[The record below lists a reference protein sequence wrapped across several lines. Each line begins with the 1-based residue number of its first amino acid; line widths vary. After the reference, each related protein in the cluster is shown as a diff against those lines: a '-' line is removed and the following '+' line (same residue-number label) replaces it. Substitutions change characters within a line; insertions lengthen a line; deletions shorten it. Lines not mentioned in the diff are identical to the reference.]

1 MRVYAYKCMEELAS
15 ELCAG
20 LMRLRRG
27 YVEAAD
33 ALMRIIEPDKE
44 YPYEFVAFRVTGYR
58 PSGRNRELAGS
69 ASRSAG
75 TADPGSPGLAG
86 KALRADLQR
95 LIFDICDG
103 FELRAEDCNEPV
115 YDTPSLARRFNVST
129 KTIQR
134 WRRRGLPARRL
145 VFPDGKRRVAMLESS
160 VQWFSR
166 RFGKEISRS
175 MRFTQMSPPERADI
189 IRRARRMASFTNC
202 GLSEVARRIARKTG
216 RALETIRY
224 TIRNYD
230 QKHPDQAI
238 FAYLLSPLGEREK
251 AAIYRGFLRGIPVSS
266 LAEKCHRT
274 RGSVYRIVNEMRA
287 RQLLKRPIHYVY
299 NKEFDLPDAD
309 RLILSGAPGQT
320 KPGPKD
326 GKVKP
331 VPKPPADLPPYLRAL
346 YDVPLLDADTERDMF
361 RRYNYLKFKADKL
374 RNRIDVD
381 RVRTSQ
387 LKTVETLLVRANGI
401 KNRIIRANLR
411 LVVSIAKKHVGGAQ
425 TLFELISDGNVSLM
439 RAVEKFDYFRGFRFS
454 TYASWAI
461 MRNFARSVPR
471 ERYLLD
477 RFATGHD
484 EVLDIAAS
492 LRIYDPNEMNVGEL
506 RESINVMLAQLSSM
520 ERSILVDHFG
530 LDADGRAKTLEQLG
544 NRLGISKERVRQI
557 EIQAIKKLR
566 NIMSLESSE
575 TWT

>member
-1 MRVYAYKCMEELAS
+1 MRKYAYECMEELAG

-58 PSGRNRELAGS
+58 PQSRRAGS
-69 ASRSAG
+69 AGAEAVPDVR
-75 TADPGSPGLAG
+75 LAG

-95 LIFDICDG
+95 LIFDVCDG
-103 FELRAEDCNEPV
+103 FELRTEDCNEPV

-160 VQWFSR
+160 VQWFTR
-166 RFGKEISRS
+166 RFQKEISRS
-175 MRFTQMSPPERADI
+175 MRFTQMSPAERADI

-224 TIRNYD
+224 TIRNHD
-230 QKHPDQAI
+230 RKHPDQAI
-238 FAYLLSPLGEREK
+238 FAYLLSPLGEQER
-251 AAIYRGFLRGIPVSS
+251 AAIYRSFLRGVPVSA
-266 LAEKCHRT
+266 LAEKCRRT

-287 RQLLKRPIHYVY
+287 RQLLKRPINYVY
-299 NKEFDLPDAD
+299 NEEFDAPDAD
-309 RLILSGAPGQT
+309 RLILGVKLQA

-326 GKVKP
+326 GKVKR

-346 YDVPLLDADTERDMF
+346 YDVPLLDAETERDMF
-361 RRYNYLKFKADKL
+361 RRYNYLKFEADKL
-374 RNRIDVD
+374 RNRIDID

-387 LKTVETLLVRANGI
+387 LKMVETLLVRANGV

-411 LVVSIAKKHVGGAQ
+411 LVVSIAKKHIGGAQ

-520 ERSILVDHFG
+520 ERSILVDHYG

-566 NIMSLESSE
+566 NIMSLETSE